1 MATKIYYDTNGLANL
16 TTSLSTEI
24 GKVATT
30 SDNLYKEFEKV
41 KDYWKGPDAD
51 KYIDDALTYMKTVQ
65 LLKLSLEDFET
76 VLKQLKTKIDNYQK
90 F

>member
-1 MATKIYYDTNGLANL
+1 MARKIYYDTNGLANL
-16 TTSLSTEI
+16 ATSLSTEI
-24 GKVATT
+24 GKVSTT

-41 KDYWKGPDAD
+41 KDYWKGPDGE
-51 KYIDDALTYMKTVQ
+51 KYINDALDYMKTVQ

-76 VLKQLKTKIDNYQK
+76 VIKQLKTKIDNYQK

>member
-1 MATKIYYDTNGLANL
+1 MATKIYYDTNGLANI

-24 GKVATT
+24 GKLSTT

-41 KDYWKGPDAD
+41 KDYWKGQDAD
-51 KYIDDALTYMKTVQ
+51 KYVNDALDYMKTVQ